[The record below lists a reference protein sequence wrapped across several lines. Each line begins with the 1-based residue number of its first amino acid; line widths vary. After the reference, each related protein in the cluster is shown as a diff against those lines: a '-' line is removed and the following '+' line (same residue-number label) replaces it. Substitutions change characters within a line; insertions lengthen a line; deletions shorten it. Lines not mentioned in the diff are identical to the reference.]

1 MERIYGPNL
10 VGLHHP
16 YTGKVDHK
24 RFAQARTIPKQT
36 YMDVD
41 GVVFDADAWTAA
53 VYGLTAGI
61 QYTEV
66 TKVGQPMSNCF
77 FAASNVID
85 DFEQINLTINNLHST
100 RGEFDWFD
108 ILIYGPIHVLGD
120 FTVSFEHC
128 EFSKFGDVI
137 ADIGSLD
144 WGLIA
149 DRGVALGMDI
159 GLNWQVYYDTAMRAL
174 GWYTP
179 PWPKECNPD
188 DFTVDGTLNEK
199 AFEKCLTMENDKLKE
214 IEEYLSVIDYCI
226 LKHANDL
233 LEAELLEEELAKAS
247 IPNLNSVEKGD
258 NKDDGADNNN
268 QDFRAKLR

>member
-1 MERIYGPNL
+1 MHE
-10 VGLHHP
+10 
-16 YTGKVDHK
+16 
-24 RFAQARTIPKQT
+24 
-36 YMDVD
+36 
-41 GVVFDADAWTAA
+41 
-53 VYGLTAGI
+53 
-61 QYTEV
+61 
-66 TKVGQPMSNCF
+66 
-77 FAASNVID
+77 
-85 DFEQINLTINNLHST
+85 T

-128 EFSKFGDVI
+128 EFSKFADVI
-137 ADIGSLD
+137 SDIGSLD

-149 DRGVALGMDI
+149 DRGVALGMDV

-179 PWPKECNPD
+179 PYPKECNPD
-188 DFTVDGTLNEK
+188 DFTKDDTLNEK
-199 AFEKCLTMENDKLKE
+199 AFEKCLTIENDKLKE

-247 IPNLNSVEKGD
+247 IPNLNSEQKGD
-258 NKDDGADNNN
+258 NKNDKAGNSDD
-268 QDFRAKLR
+268 QDFRAKLKQNEFDDDFDEEDDEGETIISALTGFKSNPKKDDLCDNKYGKIAETNFYDLGLFGGKVVSKIFAQQTIS